1 MPIRQFNEK
10 LTNSN
15 NIISYFYQKAILSM
29 KKYIAKRGVT
39 MFGVLLIT
47 LLITIML
54 VGSNMDTI
62 LKQGIV
68 FQVRSE
74 IIENPAIAE
83 SFSSVKEFE
92 GFIQDRTDERIKNL
106 GLDEPWYSPQ
116 RIGLAMYKIILLD
129 FGHATFLT
137 SDSGSSDVKNII
149 FEKLPRTILLFTTAT
164 ILISI
169 IGIFVGAL
177 SASKIGSTIDRITSC
192 FAIISSSFPVWW
204 IGMLMIFLF
213 AFTYQ
218 IFPARATPDIPA
230 SSPEYLGALLYHMT
244 LPLITIVMIGF
255 GSWAYLVRNF
265 MVGIMQEDF
274 IMAKKTMGI
283 NQSRITYTHAL
294 KNAAPPIIT
303 ILALSLSGSLG
314 GAIITEAV
322 FDWPGMGRLYFE
334 AITVM
339 DLPVIIG
346 ATYILTV
353 FFLVSVFIAD
363 LLYGYFDP
371 RIRSSTD
378 E

>member
-1 MPIRQFNEK
+1 
-10 LTNSN
+10 
-15 NIISYFYQKAILSM
+15 
-29 KKYIAKRGVT
+29 
-39 MFGVLLIT
+39 
-47 LLITIML
+47 
-54 VGSNMDTI
+54 MDVI

-68 FQVRSE
+68 FQVRAE
-74 IIENPAIAE
+74 ITENPAIAN
-83 SFSSVKEFE
+83 SFSSVEEFE
-92 GFIQDRTDERIKNL
+92 EFVQNQINQRNKIL

-116 RIGLAMYKIILLD
+116 RIGFTMYKILLLD

-137 SDSGSSDVKNII
+137 SDSGSSDVKDII

-164 ILISI
+164 IIISV
-169 IGIFVGAL
+169 IGIFLGAL
-177 SASKIGSTIDRITSC
+177 SASKIGSVVDRITSS

-204 IGMLMIFLF
+204 IGMLMIFVF
-213 AFTYQ
+213 SFTYQ
-218 IFPARATPDIPA
+218 IFPARATPDIPSSDPGYIA
-230 SSPEYLGALLYHMT
+230 SLLYHMA

-274 IMAKKTMGI
+274 IMAKKTIGV
-283 NQSRITYTHAL
+283 NQKKIIYSHAL
-294 KNAAPPIIT
+294 KNAAPPIVT

-353 FFLVSVFIAD
+353 FFLVAIFIAD

-371 RIRSSTD
+371 RVRTGT
-378 E
+378 

>member
-1 MPIRQFNEK
+1 MKRYVATR
-10 LTNSN
+10 LT
-15 NIISYFYQKAILSM
+15 
-29 KKYIAKRGVT
+29 T
-39 MFGVLLIT
+39 MFGVLMIT
-47 LLITIML
+47 LLITISL
-54 VGSNMDTI
+54 VGSNMDVI

-74 IIENPAIAE
+74 ITENPSIAE
-83 SFSSVKEFE
+83 SFASVDEFE
-92 GFIQDRTDERIKNL
+92 EFVQNQIEQKNKIL

-116 RIGLAMYKIILLD
+116 RIGFTMYKILLLD

-137 SDSGSSDVKNII
+137 SDSGSSDVKDII
-149 FEKLPRTILLFTTAT
+149 FEKLPRTVLLFTTAT
-164 ILISI
+164 IIISI
-169 IGIFVGAL
+169 IGVFLGAL
-177 SASKIGSTIDRITSC
+177 SASKVGSIIDRVTSS

-213 AFTYQ
+213 SFTYQ
-218 IFPARATPDIPA
+218 IFPARATPDIP
-230 SSPEYLGALLYHMT
+230 SSDPGYIMALLYHMA

-274 IMAKKTMGI
+274 IMAKKAIGVNSKKI
-283 NQSRITYTHAL
+283 IYTHAL
-294 KNAAPPIIT
+294 KNAAPPIVT

-346 ATYILTV
+346 ATYILTL
-353 FFLVSVFIAD
+353 FFLVSIFIAD

-371 RIRSSTD
+371 RVRTGQ
-378 E
+378 

>member
-1 MPIRQFNEK
+1 
-10 LTNSN
+10 
-15 NIISYFYQKAILSM
+15 
-29 KKYIAKRGVT
+29 
-39 MFGVLLIT
+39 
-47 LLITIML
+47 
-54 VGSNMDTI
+54 MDVI

-68 FQVRSE
+68 FQVRAE
-74 IIENPAIAE
+74 ITENPAIAN
-83 SFSSVKEFE
+83 SFSSVEEFE
-92 GFIQDRTDERIKNL
+92 EFVQNQINQRNKIL

-116 RIGLAMYKIILLD
+116 RIGFTMYKILLLD

-164 ILISI
+164 IIISV
-169 IGIFVGAL
+169 IGIFLGAL
-177 SASKIGSTIDRITSC
+177 SASKIGSVVDRITSS

-204 IGMLMIFLF
+204 IGMLMIFVF
-213 AFTYQ
+213 SFTYQ
-218 IFPARATPDIPA
+218 IFPARATPDIPSSDPGYIA
-230 SSPEYLGALLYHMT
+230 SLLYHMA

-274 IMAKKTMGI
+274 IMAKKTIGV
-283 NQSRITYTHAL
+283 NQKKIIYSHAL
-294 KNAAPPIIT
+294 KNAAPPIVT

-353 FFLVSVFIAD
+353 FFLVAIFIAD

-371 RIRSSTD
+371 RVRTGT
-378 E
+378 

>member
-1 MPIRQFNEK
+1 
-10 LTNSN
+10 
-15 NIISYFYQKAILSM
+15 M
-29 KKYIAKRGVT
+29 KKYIAKRAAT

-62 LKQGIV
+62 LKQGVV

-74 IIENPAIAE
+74 ITENPEIVQ
-83 SFSSVKEFE
+83 SFSSVQEFE
-92 GFIQDRTDERIKNL
+92 GYIQDRTDERIKTL

-116 RIGLAMYKIILLD
+116 RVGLTMYKIILLD
-129 FGHATFLT
+129 FGQATFLT
-137 SDSGSSDVKNII
+137 SDVGSSDVKDII

-177 SASKIGSTIDRITSC
+177 SASKIGSTVDRITSS

-218 IFPARATPDIPA
+218 IFPARATPDILP
-230 SSPEYLGALLYHMT
+230 SDPGYIGSLLYHMT

-274 IMAKKTMGI
+274 ITANKAIGI
-283 NQSRITYTHAL
+283 KQRKITYTHA
-294 KNAAPPIIT
+294 
-303 ILALSLSGSLG
+303 
-314 GAIITEAV
+314 
-322 FDWPGMGRLYFE
+322 
-334 AITVM
+334 
-339 DLPVIIG
+339 
-346 ATYILTV
+346 
-353 FFLVSVFIAD
+353 
-363 LLYGYFDP
+363 
-371 RIRSSTD
+371 
-378 E
+378 